1 MSDADDDIFGKI
13 DALLG
18 KRVGFAGA
26 TRQREDNDFPL
37 LTEVVEAPGIDL
49 LQPEPSLPEQPEA
62 PLAWQEPVPTPLAEP
77 APVERAEPWPLPPG
91 PEPERLLRGDEPVAS
106 VEADDIEPMPAP
118 EAPSVKEPPALQD
131 AEFEAMLRRIIR
143 EELERLL
150 GRG

>member
-49 LQPEPSLPEQPEA
+49 LQPEPSPPEQPEA

-77 APVERAEPWPLPPG
+77 APVES
-91 PEPERLLRGDEPVAS
+91 DEPVAS
-106 VEADDIEPMPAP
+106 VAADDIEPMPAT
-118 EAPSVKEPPALQD
+118 EAPPVKEPPALQD